1 MALLATRRYLT
12 KAEIFATVAGYEGKI
27 ETQERMFERDKDD
40 LRSMGIEIE
49 VGNLDPF
56 FEDEPG
62 YKISA
67 SSYALTLNDLS
78 STDVALLS
86 LAAGLWH
93 QSALSENSMS
103 ALRKL
108 KSLGIPADFSAAG
121 VLEAKFEEPAEYFD
135 TILEAISD
143 CAELNFNYRSSSTKL
158 RKVHPY
164 TLTLWNGSW
173 YLIAQ
178 DLDAGELRTF
188 KLARIIDSVE
198 RRGKKRAFTIPADFT
213 AHHSL
218 FREESAQRESA
229 KIKIRKEDIVEVN
242 SKHHLPLQF
251 LDIIL
256 GSIQFRLNNKH
267 KEKPL
272 GKKRRGKKTIAKEK
286 LYKHIN
292 KKIRETRKGFN
303 VGVTTGAATLEER
316 WSHSYR
322 HWCFVPKDYEI
333 DESLFK

>member
-1 MALLATRRYLT
+1 MSQTPSSAVANRKPERLINLTLALLATRRYLT

-62 YKISA
+62 YRISA
-67 SSYALTLNDLS
+67 SSYALTLNELN
-78 STDVALLS
+78 STEVALLS

-121 VLEAKFEEPAEYFD
+121 VLDAKFEEPAEYFD

-143 CAELNFNYRSSSTKL
+143 GKELNFRYRSSSTKL

-173 YLIAQ
+173 YLIAH

-198 RRGKKRAFTIPADFT
+198 MKGKKNAFTIPTDFT

-218 FREESAQRESA
+218 FREESAQLELA
-229 KIKIRKEDIVEVN
+229 KVRIRKGQALTLRN
-242 SKHHLPLQF
+242 SGNF
-251 LDIIL
+251 LGDDGEFDL
-256 GSIQFRLNNKH
+256 
-267 KEKPL
+267 
-272 GKKRRGKKTIAKEK
+272 
-286 LYKHIN
+286 
-292 KKIRETRKGFN
+292 
-303 VGVTTGAATLEER
+303 
-316 WSHSYR
+316 
-322 HWCFVPKDYEI
+322 YEI
-333 DESLFK
+333 PYDSLTNFARSILWHGSNVAVIEPINLRTHVLSLLSEAAHG

>member
-1 MALLATRRYLT
+1 MTNRKPERLINLTLALLATRRYLT

-67 SSYALTLNDLS
+67 SSYALTLDDLD
-78 STDVALLS
+78 STEIALLS

-93 QSALSENSMS
+93 QSALSENSLS

-121 VLEAKFEEPAEYFD
+121 VLEAKFEEPSEYFD
-135 TILEAISD
+135 IILQAIADRTSVK
-143 CAELNFNYRSSSTKL
+143 FTYSSQSTKI
-158 RKVHPY
+158 RTVHPY

-173 YLIAQ
+173 YLIAH
-178 DLDAGELRTF
+178 DIAAGELRTF
-188 KLARIIDSVE
+188 KLARVSGEVE
-198 RRGKKRAFTIPADFT
+198 ATGKKNAFEIPADFT

-218 FREESAQRESA
+218 FRQESENFQSA
-229 KIKIRKEDIVEVN
+229 TVLIRKGHALTLRGAGNCVDDDGEFDTFEIPFDSEQNFARSLLWHGSNVIV
-242 SKHHLPLQF
+242 LQPQS
-251 LDIIL
+251 L
-256 GSIQFRLNNKH
+256 
-267 KEKPL
+267 
-272 GKKRRGKKTIAKEK
+272 
-286 LYKHIN
+286 
-292 KKIRETRKGFN
+292 REHVIGLLKQVAHG
-303 VGVTTGAATLEER
+303 
-316 WSHSYR
+316 
-322 HWCFVPKDYEI
+322 
-333 DESLFK
+333 